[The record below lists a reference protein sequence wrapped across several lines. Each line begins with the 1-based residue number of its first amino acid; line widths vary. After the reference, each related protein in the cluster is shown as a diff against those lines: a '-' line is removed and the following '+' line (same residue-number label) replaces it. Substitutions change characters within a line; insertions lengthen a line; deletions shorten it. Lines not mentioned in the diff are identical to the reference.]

1 MFTKQVTFFNEK
13 LFCISIVSP
22 SLCWLARSF
31 TRQNFRCQPHPGN
44 PGLRAPTTGFQC
56 SKYHYVM
63 MASWKVVDKWKQPK
77 TKKKQVFIW
86 LDCFL
91 RLVCAKQNP
100 RFFQTP
106 IPSVGCL
113 DTCGGFPDP
122 KPPGDSRILNHH
134 SESDPS
140 WKSVAMEF
148 TSSSFD
154 HSFHR
159 FPSKSLSFL
168 RSKKRS
174 HISFPSNQK
183 TFFLK
188 HWQGTVHLELK
199 SPSPAQRHSGKCR
212 RLWMTKWSISNDI
225 KLSKSKI
232 WDEISSI
239 CAEKEVAARRIISKD
254 PLREVHNKLFSKVF
268 NDLSSETYLFNV
280 FQPHIFNFLDSP
292 VSASPSKNQPNTLD
306 GSWPTLRCQ
315 AMAQNGS
322 KLQNFLE
329 RSVQRA
335 VVIIP

>member
-1 MFTKQVTFFNEK
+1 MTRFTFFNVHQTSDIFGTK
-13 LFCISIVSP
+13 SYFVSASFLP
-22 SLCWLARSF
+22 ACAGWREVSQGKTSHANPIQGIQGSGHLPQAGKMQQIPLCHDGIMES
-31 TRQNFRCQPHPGN
+31 G
-44 PGLRAPTTGFQC
+44 
-56 SKYHYVM
+56 SE
-63 MASWKVVDKWKQPK
+63 DKWKQPK

-268 NDLSSETYLFNV
+268 NDLSSETYLF
-280 FQPHIFNFLDSP
+280 QRIST
-292 VSASPSKNQPNTLD
+292 SY
-306 GSWPTLRCQ
+306 
-315 AMAQNGS
+315 
-322 KLQNFLE
+322 LQLPRFTSISL
-329 RSVQRA
+329 S
-335 VVIIP
+335 

>member
-1 MFTKQVTFFNEK
+1 
-13 LFCISIVSP
+13 
-22 SLCWLARSF
+22 
-31 TRQNFRCQPHPGN
+31 
-44 PGLRAPTTGFQC
+44 
-56 SKYHYVM
+56 
-63 MASWKVVDKWKQPK
+63 
-77 TKKKQVFIW
+77 
-86 LDCFL
+86 
-91 RLVCAKQNP
+91 
-100 RFFQTP
+100 
-106 IPSVGCL
+106 
-113 DTCGGFPDP
+113 
-122 KPPGDSRILNHH
+122 
-134 SESDPS
+134 
-140 WKSVAMEF
+140 MEF

-168 RSKKRS
+168 RLKKRS

-212 RLWMTKWSISNDI
+212 RLWMTKWSISNDT

-239 CAEKEVAARRIISKD
+239 CAEKAVAARRIISKD
-254 PLREVHNKLFSKVF
+254 PLREVHNKLFSQVC
-268 NDLSSETYLFNV
+268 NDLSSETYLFNA

-292 VSASPSKNQPNTLD
+292 VSASPSKTRQIRWMAHGQPSVVRRWLK
-306 GSWPTLRCQ
+306 
-315 AMAQNGS
+315 MGS
-322 KLQNFLE
+322 KLQKFLE